1 MKISVPQLAAK
12 YVYPA
17 LRRRLVE
24 ILYREEK
31 VSQTE
36 IANLLGI
43 TQSAVSRYVEGIRGK
58 YIDVSKYKD
67 IEEELRNL
75 AHEIVRGKINLYNIQ
90 LELSRIT
97 MVFLGKGYACSFH
110 SKLDKSIDP
119 GKCRTCIILFKPY
132 TRNQFN

>member
-24 ILYREEK
+24 ILYHEEK
-31 VSQTE
+31 MSQIE
-36 IANLLGI
+36 IAKLLGI
-43 TQSAVSRYVEGIRGK
+43 TQSAVSRYVEGSRGT

-67 IEEELRNL
+67 IEEKLRTL
-75 AHEIVRGKINLYNIQ
+75 AREIARKKIDIYGIQ

-97 MVFLGKGYACSFH
+97 MVFLGKGYACFLH
-110 SKLDKSIDP
+110 SKLDKDVYPSR
-119 GKCRTCIILFKPY
+119 CRTCLILFKPY
-132 TRNQFN
+132 TRK